1 MKKPL
6 SDAGMQMPSRRATLE
21 EERVRQAEERVT
33 DEKARIKD
41 LAAKILRLRALREAK
56 NAVQS
61 EVPGGVVGKN
71 LPKKRNR

>member
-1 MKKPL
+1 M
-6 SDAGMQMPSRRATLE
+6 
-21 EERVRQAEERVT
+21 T

-71 LPKKRNR
+71 RPKKRNR